1 MTRPYNQTS
10 NPKQPAQERPIEGSS
25 SNLLTLDN
33 AGPVQMG
40 FWVPNRVWA
49 TAKFLVPLR
58 DYIAAKKKAGTLTTM
73 IPEIQEFKAWV
84 TSDSVYRMW
93 VNSMIDQANAF
104 VQTLDE
110 KTKEQIQDQD
120 GDVVWIKDYD
130 ASSKFS
136 MRSSP
141 LSFLQHDG
149 AGGHSDERTFSH
161 FDGH

>member
-1 MTRPYNQTS
+1 
-10 NPKQPAQERPIEGSS
+10 
-25 SNLLTLDN
+25 
-33 AGPVQMG
+33 
-40 FWVPNRVWA
+40 
-49 TAKFLVPLR
+49 
-58 DYIAAKKKAGTLTTM
+58 M

-130 ASSKFS
+130 SLFEIS
-136 MRSSP
+136 
-141 LSFLQHDG
+141 Q
-149 AGGHSDERTFSH
+149 
-161 FDGH
+161 

>member
-58 DYIAAKKKAGTLTTM
+58 DYIAAKKKAGTLTPM

-93 VNSMIDQANAF
+93 ANSMIDQANA
-104 VQTLDE
+104 
-110 KTKEQIQDQD
+110 
-120 GDVVWIKDYD
+120 
-130 ASSKFS
+130 SS
-136 MRSSP
+136 RP
-141 LSFLQHDG
+141 LMKRAKSRFKI
-149 AGGHSDERTFSH
+149 RTAMLF
-161 FDGH
+161 G